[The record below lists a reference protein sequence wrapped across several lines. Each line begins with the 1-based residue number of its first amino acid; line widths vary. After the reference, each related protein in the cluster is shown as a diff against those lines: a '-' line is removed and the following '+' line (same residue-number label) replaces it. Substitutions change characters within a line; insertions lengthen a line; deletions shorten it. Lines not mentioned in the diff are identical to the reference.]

1 MPRGRRNSTATSAR
15 LPCYGAF
22 RMPFRQIKTRIGLAL
37 AATACIAA
45 VAAASA
51 QAASAAPV
59 GAFTKKGAWSFVSA
73 PKLHPPKLITLR
85 PTATSKL
92 APGYFMVANFKNLTT
107 SAPMVGEGGPLML
120 DNKLQPVWF
129 NPVGTNQLA
138 GNLREQLE
146 RALRRAKIRQ
156 VQSRIRTQHADQRQP
171 GDPRHAMDQ
180 STQAP
185 EVALAG

>member
-1 MPRGRRNSTATSAR
+1 
-15 LPCYGAF
+15 
-22 RMPFRQIKTRIGLAL
+22 MPFRQIKTRIGLAL

-51 QAASAAPV
+51 QAASAAPI

-107 SAPMVGEGGPLML
+107 SAPMVGRGWPADARQQASAGVV
-120 DNKLQPVWF
+120 QPRG
-129 NPVGTNQLA
+129 NRTQLA
-138 GNLREQLE
+138 GNLR
-146 RALRRAKIRQ
+146 A
-156 VQSRIRTQHADQRQP
+156 QSYQRQA
-171 GDPRHAMDQ
+171 GADL
-180 STQAP
+180 
-185 EVALAG
+185 LAGR